1 MISFLLVSEL
11 KIPSLYLLLDLSSY
25 DGYSIAFTIQFFAK
39 ISLKLNLVNVQNCQ
53 NLILSF

>member
-1 MISFLLVSEL
+1 MISFLLASEL

-25 DGYSIAFTIQFFAK
+25 VGYYMAFTIQFFAK
-39 ISLKLNLVNVQNCQ
+39 ISLKLNLINMQNCQ